1 MTPKW
6 SMGTGPLFLSGDQPL
21 TTALPPGMGTGYYS
35 PIFSTEGRFPTV
47 KK

>member
-21 TTALPPGMGTGYYS
+21 TTALPQGWVQDITAQY
-35 PIFSTEGRFPTV
+35 FLQRVDFLL
-47 KK
+47 